1 MQTSAMQTSE
11 LIFMTDLSIHVG
23 FIAGLAP
30 DLGCA
35 PPPVQRGNRMV
46 ILSSDA
52 PEWAM
57 VSTKPIGL
65 ARRSRPIDTQ
75 WGAS

>member
-1 MQTSAMQTSE
+1 MQSNE

-30 DLGCA
+30 DLGCGPA
-35 PPPVQRGNRMV
+35 PVQRGSRMV
-46 ILSSDA
+46 ILSADA

-57 VSTKPIGL
+57 VAAKQVDPG
-65 ARRSRPIDTQ
+65 RRSRPIETQ